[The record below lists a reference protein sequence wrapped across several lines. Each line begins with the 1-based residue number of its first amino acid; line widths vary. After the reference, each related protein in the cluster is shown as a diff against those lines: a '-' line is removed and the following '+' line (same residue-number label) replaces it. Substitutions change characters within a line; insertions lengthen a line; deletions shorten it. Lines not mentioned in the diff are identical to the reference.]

1 MWSLSYLKINYI
13 CLSQTLKIIMLN
25 INYNLIDTFPLASFI
40 IDNKFNILHINS
52 LGLKM
57 LDVSLYEANNQSVEM
72 YFPEI
77 NLCCERGGENVKTF
91 FVDKNGCKFDVLLKY
106 ASVEK
111 ESIYGI
117 LYVMED
123 CYSKQIIIQ
132 KQTFNEIILDNIPAD
147 IAVFDKN
154 HNYLYINPN
163 GVRDVE
169 TRKWLIGKNDFDY
182 CKKKGLD
189 NSNADQRRN
198 FFNQAIQTK
207 QQVEW
212 VDEYQRNGNDIYVLR
227 RFYPVFNNDELLYM
241 LGYGVDV
248 SELKFTQATVNV
260 NEIRNQLI
268 LNSSLDAVVI
278 IDPDGKITFWNP
290 QAEIIFGWK
299 SEDVLGKLLSDI
311 IIPERYRKTHEN
323 AIKKHNEGFKGLAA
337 NKIIEFPALY
347 RNIKEFPIEFSILP
361 IYDKGIVKS
370 YCSFI
375 RDISTRKE
383 KEEQLS
389 IQNKTLQNQNSELE
403 QFTYITSH
411 DLQEPLLTLMSFS
424 ELLLEEYSNNLNEE
438 AKLYIEFINKSAI
451 RMRSLVRGLM
461 EFARI
466 GKREDVNEMDCNLVV
481 SDILNDLSLTIYEA
495 QAEITSKKLPKIR
508 GYETYIRLLF
518 QNLISNAIKFSKEN
532 TKPKIKIK
540 CSETEKEWKFSVKD
554 NGIGIDEKYIDQVF
568 IIFKRLN
575 NDSVYQGYGIGL
587 AHCKK
592 IVDIHNGE
600 MYVKSTVNKGSTF
613 SFTIS
618 KHLK

>member
-1 MWSLSYLKINYI
+1 MPNS
-13 CLSQTLKIIMLN
+13 TLK
-25 INYNLIDTFPLASFI
+25 LIDTFPLACFC
-40 IDNKFNILHINS
+40 IDKDFNILHVNS

-57 LDVSLYEANNQSVEM
+57 LNISLTETKNKSIVFY
-72 YFPEI
+72 YPEI
-77 NLCCERGGENVKTF
+77 NLCFEHEGENFETF
-91 FVDKNGCKFDVLLKY
+91 FVDKKGKKSDVILKY
-106 ASVEK
+106 ASVDED
-111 ESIYGI
+111 SISGI
-117 LYVMED
+117 VYVVEEFH
-123 CYSKQIIIQ
+123 SKQHIKE
-132 KQTFNEIILDNIPAD
+132 KQIFNEIILDNIPAD

-154 HNYLYINPN
+154 HDYLYVNSN
-163 GVRDVE
+163 GIRDPE

-182 CKKKGLD
+182 YNKKGLD
-189 NSNADQRRN
+189 TSPALHRRQ

-212 VDEYQRNGNDIYVLR
+212 VDEYQRNGKDIYVLR
-227 RFYPVFNNDELLYM
+227 RFYPVFNNEELLYM
-241 LGYGVDV
+241 IGYGVDI
-248 SELKFTQATVNV
+248 SELKSAQQTVNI

-278 IDPDGKITFWNP
+278 IDPHGKITFWNP

-311 IIPERYRKTHEN
+311 IIPERYRKIHED
-323 AIKKHNEGFKGLAA
+323 AIKKHNEGFRGLAA
-337 NKIIEFPALY
+337 NKIIEFPALF
-347 RNIKEFPIEFSILP
+347 RNSSEFPIEFSILP

-375 RDISTRKE
+375 RDISSRKE

-389 IQNKTLQNQNSELE
+389 MQNKTLQNQNSELE

-461 EFARI
+461 EYARI
-466 GKREDVNEMDCNLVV
+466 GKRDDINEMDCNLVV
-481 SDILNDLSLTIYEA
+481 SDILNDLSLTIYKA

-600 MYVKSTVNKGSTF
+600 LYVKSTVNKGSTF

-618 KHLK
+618 KQIK

>member
-1 MWSLSYLKINYI
+1 MNDLKMMSSD
-13 CLSQTLKIIMLN
+13 CKQ
-25 INYNLIDTFPLASFI
+25 LIDSFPLASFF
-40 IDNKFNILHINS
+40 IDNNFNILHTNLAGLEMLNIS
-52 LGLKM
+52 LAEITHQKITI
-57 LDVSLYEANNQSVEM
+57 Y
-72 YFPEI
+72 YPEI
-77 NLCCERGGENVKTF
+77 NLCIEQEGENIETF
-91 FVDKNGCKFDVLLKY
+91 FIDKNGRKSGVVLKY
-106 ASVEK
+106 SSVNN
-111 ESIYGI
+111 SAISGI
-117 LYVMED
+117 LY
-123 CYSKQIIIQ
+123 IIEESHSNKHIIKRQ
-132 KQTFNEIILDNIPAD
+132 KFNRIILDNIPAD
-147 IAVFDKN
+147 IAVFDKD
-154 HNYLYINPN
+154 HKYIYVNSN
-163 GVRDVE
+163 GLQE
-169 TRKWLIGKNDFDY
+169 NKIKKWIIGKDDFDY
-182 CKKKGLD
+182 CEYRGLD
-189 NSNADQRRN
+189 KSIAESRRVHFKNA
-198 FFNQAIQTK
+198 IESKK
-207 QQVEW
+207 QIEW
-212 VDEYQRNGNDIYVLR
+212 IDEYQKDKNIYVLR
-227 RFYPVFNNDELLYM
+227 RFYPVYNNDEFVYM
-241 LGYGVDV
+241 IGYGVDITD
-248 SELKFTQATVNV
+248 LKSSQATVNI

-299 SEDVLGKLLSDI
+299 SEEVIGKLLSDI
-311 IIPERYRKTHEN
+311 IIPERFKKIHQN
-323 AIKKHNEGFKGLAA
+323 AIKKHNDGFRGVAA
-337 NKIIEFPALY
+337 NKIIEFPALF
-347 RNIKEFPIEFSILP
+347 RNNKEFPIEFSILP

-375 RDISTRKE
+375 RDITTRKE

-389 IQNKTLQNQNSELE
+389 LQNKTLQSQNSELE

-424 ELLLEEYSNNLNEE
+424 ELLLEEYSHNLNDE

-461 EFARI
+461 EYARI
-466 GKREDVNEMDCNLVV
+466 GKRDEVKEMDCNRVV
-481 SDILNDLSLTIYEA
+481 NDILNDLSLTIYNA
-495 QAEITSKKLPKIR
+495 QAEITVKKLPKIR

-575 NDSVYQGYGIGL
+575 NDSAYQGYGIGL

-592 IVDIHNGE
+592 IVDLHNGE
-600 MYVKSTVNKGSTF
+600 IQVKSILNSGSTF

-618 KHLK
+618 KNI